1 MNINSLAELWKAICD
16 DSKNYITDNAYN
28 AFIKDIYPIKMQ
40 SGKLIVGISK
50 PLFVKETI
58 DVFYKDIL
66 EKCCVNIMGLPLEIE
81 VTLTSADDTS
91 NEKSSPETTSIES
104 IYTFE
109 NFVVGSSNRFAHAA
123 CLAVAN
129 NPSHTYNPLF
139 IYGSSGVGKTH
150 LMLAIKN
157 YLAETRPNLKIEFIR
172 CEDFTNALI
181 EAVQTGTTSQFHQR
195 FRSVDVLLVDD
206 IQFIAGKTSTEEE
219 FFNTFNSLYNQNKQI
234 VLTSD
239 RPPKDMQSLSERI
252 KNRFE
257 SGLLADVN
265 PPDFETRVGIINSKA
280 KQLGIS
286 IPENVVFYIAEQIKS
301 NTRQLEGVVKKLQA
315 CVSINNENI
324 TVPVAQSF
332 IKEVVRDIVPDPITV
347 DRVLDEVSRTY
358 SVSKEE
364 ILSKSR
370 NAEIALARQVAIY
383 IVWKT
388 LNLSYSDIGRE
399 FNKNHTT
406 IIYTIEK
413 MKDVMESDSY
423 QKKLIN
429 DIISNLKD

>member
-1 MNINSLAELWKAICD
+1 MNINSLAELWKAVCE
-16 DSKNYITDNAYN
+16 DSRNYIADCGYT
-28 AFIKDIYPIKMQ
+28 AFVKDIYPIKMQ
-40 SGKLIVGISK
+40 EGKLVVGISNTFK
-50 PLFVKETI
+50 KQAV
-58 DVFYKDIL
+58 DAYYKDIL
-66 EKCCVNIMGLPLEIE
+66 EKCCTNIMGLPLKIEIT
-81 VTLTSADDTS
+81 VTQNDESEEEQADP
-91 NEKSSPETTSIES
+91 KTTSIES
-104 IYTFE
+104 IYTFD

-157 YLAETRPNLKIEFIR
+157 YLSEKRPDLKIEFIR
-172 CEDFTNALI
+172 CENFLNAVI
-181 EAVQTGTTSQFHQR
+181 EAIHTETTAQLHQR
-195 FRSVDVLLVDD
+195 FRTVDVLLIDD
-206 IQFIAGKTSTEEE
+206 IQFIAGKTQTEEE
-219 FFNTFNSLYNQNKQI
+219 FFNTFNALYEQNKQI
-234 VLTSD
+234 VVTSD

-252 KNRFE
+252 KTRFE
-257 SGLLADVN
+257 SGLLADIN

-280 KQLGIS
+280 RQLGIT

-347 DRVLDEVSRTY
+347 DRILEEVSRTY
-358 SVSKEE
+358 SVSKDE

-383 IVWKT
+383 VAWKT

-399 FNKNHTT
+399 FDRNHTT
-406 IIYTIEK
+406 VIYTIDK
-413 MKDVMESDSY
+413 MNEIMATDSY
-423 QKKLIN
+423 QKKLVN
-429 DIISNLKD
+429 DIISNLKE